1 MNTSAT
7 APVAPTGNPNNLELN
22 KGDQFIIGLDI
33 SGSMQISDC
42 PGGLSRYQY
51 TLETCKMFVAEANKW
66 DPDGVSFYPFGATVH
81 AYRDQ
86 QPADIDKMIEKLKFE
101 GATMTHL
108 AIREAYKEHKEKKNE
123 QTFFMLFTD
132 GEPSDHDAVKQAIID
147 ITKDVKDEKEFRI
160 AFLTVGQ
167 RTPAL
172 EQYLIDLDD
181 NLKSNGA
188 KYDIVDVK
196 RVEDVDFMAAVN
208 GALND

>member
-1 MNTSAT
+1 MSNTAT
-7 APVAPTGNPNNLELN
+7 ATVPAANPNNLELN

-33 SGSMQISDC
+33 SGSMGSQDC
-42 PGGLSRYQY
+42 PGGLSRFQY
-51 TLETCKMFVAEANKW
+51 TLETLKVFVREAAKW
-66 DPDGVSFYPFGATVH
+66 DPDGISFYPFGAQVH
-81 AYRDQ
+81 AYRDLK
-86 QPADIDKMIEKLKFE
+86 PEDIDAKIASLKLE

-108 AIREAYKEHKEKKNE
+108 AIQKAYQEHKEKKNE

-132 GEPSDHDAVKQAIID
+132 GEPSDPDSVKQAIID

-160 AFLTVGQ
+160 AFITVGN
-167 RTPAL
+167 RSTSL
-172 EQYLIDLDD
+172 DQYLIDLDD

-196 RVEDVDFMAAVN
+196 KLEEVDFMTAVD